1 MGRML
6 LTGSLL
12 LTLSVSAMASQVYKW
27 VDDKGVTHFGTQPP
41 QGQPA
46 TQINTKVPQIRSVA
60 PTSTPSTDSA
70 SDAQKAIDEKVKQDV
85 AAKED
90 ERKKYCEQVRT
101 SLSQLKNNP
110 RIRVTEEN
118 GEVRRID
125 ENERQTRIQEA
136 EKAIQEH
143 CQE

>member
-1 MGRML
+1 MRPLVMRLEQCADRAVQACRNAG
-6 LTGSLL
+6 
-12 LTLSVSAMASQVYKW
+12 QV
-27 VDDKGVTHFGTQPP
+27 
-41 QGQPA
+41 
-46 TQINTKVPQIRSVA
+46 
-60 PTSTPSTDSA
+60 
-70 SDAQKAIDEKVKQDV
+70 DEKVKQDV